1 MTQEE
6 WKDTFGD
13 NLASI
18 LQEQGMTQNEL
29 AKATG
34 LSTSRISDYIHGYSA
49 PSIFAIINMA
59 YVLELDIGE
68 FVDFGETVKY

>member
-6 WKDTFGD
+6 WRDTFGD

-68 FVDFGETVKY
+68 FVDFGESIKY

>member
-6 WKDTFGD
+6 WKETFGD

-29 AKATG
+29 AKKTG

-59 YVLELDIGE
+59 YVLEVDIGE
-68 FVDFGETVKY
+68 FVDFEETIEY

>member
-6 WKDTFGD
+6 WKETFGD

-34 LSTSRISDYIHGYSA
+34 LSSSRISDYIHGYSA
-49 PSIFAIINMA
+49 PSVFAIINMA

-68 FVDFGETVKY
+68 FIDFGETVKY

>member
-6 WKDTFGD
+6 WKDIFGG

-34 LSTSRISDYIHGYSA
+34 LSSSRISDYIHGYSA

>member
-6 WKDTFGD
+6 WKETFG
-13 NLASI
+13 NTLASI
-18 LQEQGMTQNEL
+18 LQEQCMTQNEL

-34 LSTSRISDYIHGYSA
+34 LSSSRISDYIHGYSA

-68 FVDFGETVKY
+68 FVDFEESIEF

>member
-6 WKDTFGD
+6 WKETFGD

-18 LQEQGMTQNEL
+18 LQEQRMTQNEL

-34 LSTSRISDYIHGYSA
+34 LSSSRISDYIHGYSA

-68 FVDFGETVKY
+68 FVDFEETIEY

>member
-6 WKDTFGD
+6 WKETFGD

-34 LSTSRISDYIHGYSA
+34 LSSSRISDYIHGYSA

-68 FVDFGETVKY
+68 FVDFGESIKY

>member
-6 WKDTFGD
+6 WKNTFGD

-68 FVDFGETVKY
+68 FVDFEETIEY